1 VKEPASSRNRERFL
15 GDQYRTRTLTGDPA
29 STAHALLHRLLEAG
43 VDGSIDHSVL
53 EVGANR
59 GEHLRFVRHPWAE
72 YVMVDLTAPDG
83 ITWPDGARFIEC
95 DAHRLPFPDGRFD
108 RTIMTCVLHH
118 LEDPEV
124 ALEELRRVT
133 TPGGRVSLL
142 LPSDPGL
149 AYRVARRLTSGRRA
163 ARAGFATEDRLAHA
177 RQHRNHYASLAELVR
192 NVFKQDDCRFRHFPT
207 RLPLWNLNLVT
218 IIQVTRQT

>member
-1 VKEPASSRNRERFL
+1 MTEPASHRNRDRFV
-15 GDQYRTRTLTGDPA
+15 GDEYAKRTLTGDTG
-29 STAHALLHRLLEAG
+29 STAHAVLHRLLEAG
-43 VDGSIDHSVL
+43 VEGSPEGSLL

-72 YVMVDLTAPDG
+72 YVMLDLTAPG
-83 ITWPDGARFIEC
+83 VVEWPRGARFVEG

-133 TPGGRVSLL
+133 VPGGRISLL
-142 LPSDPGL
+142 LPTDPGL
-149 AYRVARRLTSGRRA
+149 AYRVVRRLTSVRRA
-163 ARAGFATEDRLAHA
+163 GRAGTAAEDRLSHA
-177 RQHRNHYASLAELVR
+177 RQHRNHYASLATLVR
-192 NVFKQDDCRFRHFPT
+192 HVFRDDDCAFRHFPA
-207 RLPLWNLNLVT
+207 RIPSWNLNLVSV
-218 IIQVTRQT
+218 IQVVRDH